1 MAVSHLRPGAHVP
14 TGQRQPGGLRS
25 PTPRP
30 ARGPRSVSA
39 AVVVEVLTVPRKGA
53 GYGRRMAHI
62 RIGDK
67 SWKVSDDAPAV
78 ISHLESGQIYVAD
91 VVGTAGAA
99 LVISPALSWAVI
111 TSDEKTVDPTSSVF

>member
-1 MAVSHLRPGAHVP
+1 MI
-14 TGQRQPGGLRS
+14 
-25 PTPRP
+25 
-30 ARGPRSVSA
+30 RGPVSA
-39 AVVVEVLTVPRKGA
+39 AVGVEVVAVPRKGA

-67 SWKVSDDAPAV
+67 SWKVSDDASAV